1 MSDFT
6 LLEISWAMISSHP
19 RGKAKPSPA
28 SPAKTSPARPSQPS
42 QLMQAKAIHLLGAEI
57 RPVNSNLLVEV
68 KLLFL
73 NQTGVGQVIKLEVAS
88 SSDYVG
94 D

>member
-28 SPAKTSPARPSQPS
+28 SPAKTSPARPS

>member
-19 RGKAKPSPA
+19 RGKAKP